1 VEESVM
7 VARISGKRVFY
18 ATRGSASFPRTG

>member
-1 VEESVM
+1 VEASVM

-18 ATRGSASFPRTG
+18 ATRESASPLQMA